1 MVHPL
6 LADSESMHNY
16 RSREIRDMINV
27 LIVEDNRDVRR
38 SLINILKNESE
49 ISVIGEADNGIQAVE
64 SAKTLLPDLILMDI
78 RLPGQDGFQ
87 ASKQIKK
94 SCSRWKEIKILI
106 LSTFYDDN
114 FVLKAQQS
122 GVDGYLLKGITF
134 DKLASAIKNTCNG
147 FVTLD
152 RVIYDRQNKM
162 TLDSTND
169 TTALKKLSKAE
180 LEILKLIVTGEKNSA
195 IATDLFLTEGTVRN
209 YISKMLMKLECKNG
223 RDLAVFGMK
232 AGLWSQ

>member
-180 LEILKLIVTGEKNSA
+180 LEILKLIVTGKKNSA